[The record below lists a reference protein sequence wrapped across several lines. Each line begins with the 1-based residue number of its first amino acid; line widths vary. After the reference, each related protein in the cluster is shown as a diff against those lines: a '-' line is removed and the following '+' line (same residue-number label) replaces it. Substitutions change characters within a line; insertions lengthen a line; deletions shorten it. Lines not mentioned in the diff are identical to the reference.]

1 MAAVESPPAPSVQTE
16 AGIIDDARG
25 RQHRHRR
32 IGAAV
37 IIAAAVAAGL
47 IVGFTGGGG
56 SSGHGFDAGV
66 LGPKAAATIYDS
78 HRAPNV
84 LLKRYSIL
92 TTHRVSAAMLPARS
106 MLLREIP
113 RPGLS
118 PARRLGLDT
127 SDIAEVEPAP
137 GIEMWLIPGVSGL
150 CGLERETGGGGGSCG
165 AVLGSLGPG
174 SMRTYPGGTE
184 AVGFAPNAVKAVIL
198 HLSNGSTLR
207 IPVKDNTYFKRL
219 HGDLSITGI
228 TAASPRTNRN
238 TRTSPPGHPK
248 P

>member
-16 AGIIDDARG
+16 AGIIDDARA

-32 IGAAV
+32 IGAAA
-37 IIAAAVAAGL
+37 ILAAALAAGL

-56 SSGHGFDAGV
+56 SSGHGFNAGI
-66 LGPKAAATIYDS
+66 LGPEAAANIYDS
-78 HRAPNV
+78 HKVPNV
-84 LLKRYSIL
+84 LVKRYRIL
-92 TTHRVSAAMLPARS
+92 TTHRVSAAMLPADTGVRV
-106 MLLREIP
+106 MFGLAGIQP
-113 RPGLS
+113 RGLS
-118 PARRLGLDT
+118 NARRFGLDT

-150 CGLERETGGGGGSCG
+150 CGLDREKGGGFAGCG
-165 AVLGSLGPG
+165 AVLESLGPG
-174 SMRTYPGGTE
+174 SMGAYPGGAE

-228 TAASPRTNRN
+228 AAA
-238 TRTSPPGHPK
+238 
-248 P
+248 